1 MKKYFILI
9 SAAVLA
15 LSCAKELVDNQE
27 VSGKDLKTITFESVM
42 TKTTVTDEGAVA
54 WEKGDEISIYYL
66 DAQGKA
72 ATAVATATS
81 AGKEATFTAQ
91 IPKEDNPTEY
101 YAAYPKETGV
111 MDPSTGKFYLN
122 IKNGVCDGTFKSAN
136 FSASYTSAEA
146 MSLQFHNA
154 VGMIRLAVPEG
165 GKFTKD
171 GVEYTLTGVYLRGQ
185 VKAFSDKNNN
195 GPVEFNAVDATFGE
209 PVDLTVGETG
219 YGDGV
224 ANINLP
230 NLSSEALASGYV
242 YIPSL
247 PGTWPTGLCIRYIA
261 NFEDVKKGYLPAVLS
276 QATPVEIVRGEVLK
290 LSDQTAN
297 VHMNYYV
304 SSTGEGNGLT
314 EATPMSFA
322 KMQEMIDLTDD
333 GMFGA
338 YTLQRVT
345 FNILDGEHTLTS
357 TINVPNASTP
367 YSMTIKG
374 VSGGSTILNG
384 GGSVG
389 VILVGHN
396 VHLYLS
402 NLQIKN
408 GKATGWGGLKCD
420 WGDKATDSNAIIDC
434 DNCWFNAN
442 QSTSVGAAVRVNDN
456 AAGGLVRFNSCSFTD
471 NKSLNGG
478 GAASYNGPSAA
489 AVMFNKCSFNGNT
502 GTKDGICIYSGTSQ
516 IYKARLA
523 LNNCTIN
530 PTSGSFG
537 TNGAAVST
545 TGYNVIA
552 NTTIWSEEGLG
563 KRGLIAMGLNK
574 TYSEAD
580 DAGSAIINCFLHNNP
595 ENANEY
601 KSFWVHAK
609 YYQNIKYCM
618 YSGITENTASG
629 YTLDYVNEGS
639 FDYSSLGAVP
649 EKNTDN
655 KEINTIQH
663 YAYKW
668 TWTDAYKSGMNPKT
682 VEEVNAEIEAVPN
695 IGPLFMNWLETIPG
709 SLDTDIYGVSRTP
722 ASCPGS
728 YQQTSTPAGV

>member
-81 AGKEATFTAQ
+81 AGKAVTFTAQ
-91 IPKEDNPTEY
+91 IPEEDNPTEY
-101 YAAYPKETGV
+101 YAAYPKGTGV

-122 IKNGVCDGTFKSAN
+122 IKNSVCDGTFKSAN

-219 YGDGV
+219 YGDGD
-224 ANINLP
+224 ANINMP

-261 NFEDVKKGYLPAVLS
+261 NFEDVKKGSLPAVLS

-290 LSDQTAN
+290 LSDQTAK

-322 KMQEMIDLTDD
+322 KMQEMLDLTDD
-333 GMFGA
+333 GYFGA

-345 FNILDGEHTLTS
+345 FNILEGNHSLTS
-357 TINVPNASTP
+357 TITIPTASTT
-367 YSMTIKG
+367 YSATIKG
-374 VSGGSTILNG
+374 AGATKTILDGQSEVGVLFIGDNTHICLSDLTITKGRAANG
-384 GGSVG
+384 GGIRLDLSSSTTDKSF
-389 VILVGHN
+389 ILDC
-396 VHLYLS
+396 S
-402 NLQIKN
+402 NCIFTSN
-408 GKATGWGGLKCD
+408 EATDFGGALFVNTGARGGLARFNNCSFIGNTAKSHSYILGTANGTTAFMFNNCLLKKTTQ
-420 WGDKATDSNAIIDC
+420 KAATETAGNGILIYM
-434 DNCWFNAN
+434 NNAN
-442 QSTSVGAAVRVNDN
+442 
-456 AAGGLVRFNSCSFTD
+456 
-471 NKSLNGG
+471 
-478 GAASYNGPSAA
+478 
-489 AVMFNKCSFNGNT
+489 
-502 GTKDGICIYSGTSQ
+502 
-516 IYKARLA
+516 ARLA
-523 LNNCTIN
+523 MNNCTVNAHNGEYNNGGAI
-530 PTSGSFG
+530 
-537 TNGAAVST
+537 TNK
-545 TGYNVIA
+545 GYTLIA
-552 NTTIWSEEGLG
+552 NTTIWSSQQFGKWGTVTLG
-563 KRGLIAMGLNK
+563 AAN
-574 TYSEAD
+574 SET
-580 DAGSAIINCFLHNNP
+580 GSKIIN
-595 ENANEY
+595 
-601 KSFWVHAK
+601 SFVKNGTASATTYQAFYLRDN
-609 YYQNIKYCM
+609 YYQNIKHCFYTKL
-618 YSGITENTASG
+618 SGTSKGGVVANNVDVTGKLTYDSSANKSKVING
-629 YTLDYVNEGS
+629 VTLECYILDW
-639 FDYSSLGAVP
+639 
-649 EKNTDN
+649 EKNATAFEGFECTDL
-655 KEINTIQH
+655 
-663 YAYKW
+663 
-668 TWTDAYKSGMNPKT
+668 KT
-682 VEEVNAEIEAVPN
+682 VKSEMETTDI
-695 IGPLFMNWLETIPG
+695 IGEPFVNWLETIPN
-709 SLDTDIYGVSRTP
+709 SLSHDIFGNPRNPDST
-722 ASCPGS
+722 CPGS
-728 YQQTSTPAGV
+728 IVFTNTPAGV